1 MNDTKKKHELWNKIR
16 TYFALKKTTEAK
28 SEKEKYKKCVE
39 TAKA

>member
-1 MNDTKKKHELWNKIR
+1 MIQKRSTNS
-16 TYFALKKTTEAK
+16 FALKKTTEAK